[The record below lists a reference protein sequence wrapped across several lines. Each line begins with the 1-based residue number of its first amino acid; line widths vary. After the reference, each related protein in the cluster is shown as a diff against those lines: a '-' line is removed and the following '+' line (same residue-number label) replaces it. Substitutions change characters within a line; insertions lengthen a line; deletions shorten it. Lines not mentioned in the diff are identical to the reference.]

1 MVTMKHG
8 KSEKS
13 IRVKTGT
20 ILLNDNNTY
29 QLWLLIGKIHHKRM
43 LVRQRE
49 LIPYHISTRQL
60 RILSVIRDLG
70 SKATLTAIAKK
81 VDRKVSVLSLQ
92 SIKMEKDGLIKRF
105 RDIPKSR
112 LLRIELTEKGLDLI
126 KIDGKSKAMDEIM
139 SVLSVTE
146 RRQLNS
152 LLNKILSKLNEYSTK

>member
-1 MVTMKHG
+1 MVTVKYG
-8 KSEKS
+8 KNEKS
-13 IRVKTGT
+13 IRAKTGT
-20 ILLNDNNTY
+20 ILLNENNIY

-49 LIPYHISTRQL
+49 LSPYHISTRQL
-60 RILSVIRDLG
+60 RLLSIIRDLG
-70 SKATLTAIAKK
+70 SNATLTAIAKK

-139 SVLSVTE
+139 SVLNAAE
-146 RRQLNS
+146 RRQLHS